1 MKYKRGLTAA
11 LIIFKLGYIQVYLE
25 YMKIYVATDHAG
37 FELKENIKKY
47 LEEKGNEVYDCGAL
61 TLEPGDGYPEY
72 MVRAAESV
80 QKDAMHEPAF
90 AVIFGGSGQG
100 EAIVANRFRHVRAIV
115 YAGGNLELVKLGRE
129 HNDANVLSIGARF
142 VNEGEAKQAI
152 DLFLNTPFSHDERH
166 ADRIIQIEELTKN
179 IH

>member
-1 MKYKRGLTAA
+1 
-11 LIIFKLGYIQVYLE
+11 
-25 YMKIYVATDHAG
+25 MKIYLATDHAG
-37 FELKENIKKY
+37 FELKESVKKY

-61 TLEPGDGYPEY
+61 TLESGDGYPSY
-72 MVRAAESV
+72 MAKAAENV
-80 QKDAMHEPAF
+80 QKDAMHAPSF

-115 YAGGNLELVKLGRE
+115 YAGSNLELVKLGRE
-129 HNDANVLSIGARF
+129 HNDANVISIGARF
-142 VNEGEAKQAI
+142 VTDLEAKQAI
-152 DLFLNTPFSHDERH
+152 DLFLSTPFSHDERH

>member
-1 MKYKRGLTAA
+1 
-11 LIIFKLGYIQVYLE
+11 
-25 YMKIYVATDHAG
+25 MKIYVATDHAG

>member
-1 MKYKRGLTAA
+1 
-11 LIIFKLGYIQVYLE
+11 
-25 YMKIYVATDHAG
+25 MKIYLATDHAG
-37 FELKENIKKY
+37 FELKEKIKTY

-61 TLEPGDGYPEY
+61 TLELGDNYPTY
-72 MVRAAESV
+72 MARAAEKV
-80 QKDAMHEPAF
+80 QADAMHDPSV

-100 EAIVANRFRHVRAIV
+100 EAIVANRFKHVRAIV

-142 VNEGEAKQAI
+142 VTESEAKQAI

-166 ADRIIQIEELTKN
+166 AERVIQIDELTTK
-179 IH
+179 